1 MGVVK
6 SIIAELTD
14 ETNVAR
20 AFSLLPM
27 SWAVGVVIG
36 LATFS
41 HRRQYLLMFMPCFSP
56 FLGGI
61 LSRPQDRWPN
71 VFSHPFWNT
80 YPYFLPCLAS
90 AAYACV
96 SLIIVANFLQEVRFV
111 LCQELYRFT

>member
-36 LATFS
+36 LVIFAYRS
-41 HRRQYLLMFMPCFSP
+41 QYSLMFMPCSSP

-80 YPYFLPCLAS
+80 YPYFLPCLTS

-96 SLIIVANFLQEVRFV
+96 SLIIVANFLEEVGLV
-111 LCQELYRFT
+111 LCQELYRLT